1 VARLLN
7 LLSQDRWVLTGVTN
21 VHVSVVTEP
30 WHVNGEELGGR
41 AGRHGILR
49 KHVMGTERGASTR
62 HHEQSYGET

>member
-1 VARLLN
+1 
-7 LLSQDRWVLTGVTN
+7 
-21 VHVSVVTEP
+21 VSVVTEP